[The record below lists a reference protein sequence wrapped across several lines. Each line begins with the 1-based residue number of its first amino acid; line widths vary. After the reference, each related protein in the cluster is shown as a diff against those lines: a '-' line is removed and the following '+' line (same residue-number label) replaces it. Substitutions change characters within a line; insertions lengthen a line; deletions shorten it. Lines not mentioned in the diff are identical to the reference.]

1 MRNIQN
7 IWRWRMTK
15 VIFLDFDGVLLP
27 DGVAVKQAHENGLTK
42 NNYLEQVEFDPECVA
57 NLNKIIAA
65 THAEIVLSTSWA
77 MGNPIAKLSNCLLRN
92 GIDPSNIFEYDSPS
106 QGGWITPRK
115 MSSQRSNEIGWWID
129 EHPEI
134 TEWVAID
141 DDPSILHLKTNYVRT
156 NPAIGLNAEAETTAI
171 TILNKTENK

>member
-1 MRNIQN
+1 
-7 IWRWRMTK
+7 MTK

-27 DGVAVKQAHENGLTK
+27 DPLALKQTQENGLTK
-42 NNYLEQVEFDPECVA
+42 DNYLEQVEFDPECVA
-57 NLNKIIAA
+57 NLNKIIAV

-77 MGNPIAKLSNCLLRN
+77 MGNSISKLGNCLLRN
-92 GIDPSNIFEYDSPS
+92 GIDPSNIFGYDDPNH
-106 QGGWITPRK
+106 GGWRTPRK
-115 MSSQRSNEIGWWID
+115 MSSLRSDEIGWWIS

-156 NPAIGLNAEAETTAI
+156 NPAIGLNADAGSKAI
-171 TILNKTENK
+171 AILNKPVKK